1 MVPNAAPFHNT
12 IEPATK
18 PDPYTVKG
26 NAAEPAATEPG
37 LRPVSQA
44 AAELMVKVAMF
55 DAPPYWLTS
64 WMPAAPAPAS
74 RFPGRDAVTVGSDGC
89 VVASGEPFHC
99 TTHPAGQ
106 LAPVTV
112 SVKAAEQAVAEG
124 GGIVAIAGAPTMA
137 QDW

>member
-1 MVPNAAPFHNT
+1 VVPNAARFHNT
-12 IEPATK
+12 IERATR

-44 AAELMVKVAMF
+44 AAELMVKEAML

-64 WMPAAPAPAS
+64 WMPAAPAPES
-74 RFPGRDAVTVGSDGC
+74 GFPGKRAVAIVPAGC
-89 VVASGEPFHC
+89 VGASGEPFHC

-106 LAPVTV
+106 
-112 SVKAAEQAVAEG
+112 
-124 GGIVAIAGAPTMA
+124 
-137 QDW
+137 